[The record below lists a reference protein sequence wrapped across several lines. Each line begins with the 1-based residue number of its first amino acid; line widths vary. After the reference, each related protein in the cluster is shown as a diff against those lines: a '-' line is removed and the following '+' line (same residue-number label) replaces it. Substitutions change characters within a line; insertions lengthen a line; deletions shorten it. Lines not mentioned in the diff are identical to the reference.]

1 MLAIAAPS
9 LPQLILPRSQPL
21 SDYKDAG
28 IAVHANYY
36 LQSIMDNETTGEPL
50 LAALGGYPFSMR
62 KPIEED
68 LRSWKANG
76 ITPTFIFDGMGTAG
90 SEEMAM
96 RESQLAKEKMDGAWK
111 PYYENQPTEAVQ
123 KFGKTGAVKARHLT
137 RFFQQILL
145 DLDIAFEVAPY
156 SACAQLAYMDSE
168 DMDSSMGIMGPPEL
182 LMYNINESIITKIDT
197 EKRLIYGLVK
207 SQILRKLNVN
217 EDTFIDAFLMTGTSS
232 LPPFPALM
240 DTSVVTKQ
248 PYTILDAINMLRTA
262 GKSIASLC
270 DSALADS
277 LKRQEPEWQDKYQKC
292 RMAIKHAIYQSTDGL
307 VEVTDIEGLTE
318 DHHEYLGL
326 QLGPE
331 LYHYQN
337 KAVISPRVLNWLGSL
352 KVFVEPPLEGGDSAE
367 YRKLVTKSLLPIQ
380 EQAVSLYATKLHRA
394 FQHKNVE
401 MKTWFN
407 PKATIVLKHK
417 NTDYNNL
424 TNPTKQADSWR
435 VEEKTMSKA
444 QNCGEIG
451 TIGFALKSL
460 QNEDFAAQTVIK
472 ETPPPHNNLKST
484 NEVKANAIWRFLHL
498 RGYVNDEHK
507 LTEWGTAL
515 LTTIKALPST
525 SAVQQEEAAV
535 LAFELMRHG
544 VLNAENEHTEWIG
557 GPNMG
562 TPEQNKL
569 CLLISRTA
577 CLLPLQHQRIG
588 FTGPLSRNL
597 LAYHALVHAV
607 REANRDLV
615 ESVVATMFVGG
626 HAERRERKDWKTLG
640 FSYVYPPSG
649 RAPIPTEPYHDMAP
663 FPDPTLTV
671 LPSLP
676 FLGDQSLA
684 LAIAVKHFLDE
695 GHTTRSGDDVTEE
708 LKKKYADWP
717 IKYAESCVADMDRAF
732 SFFDALRA
740 GVAKAPASDVKDQKM
755 WNDAG
760 VYLKERRL
768 SP

>member
-1 MLAIAAPS
+1 M
-9 LPQLILPRSQPL
+9 
-21 SDYKDAG
+21 
-28 IAVHANYY
+28 
-36 LQSIMDNETTGEPL
+36 TGEPL

-68 LRSWKANG
+68 LRSWMANG

-90 SEEMAM
+90 VQEMEM
-96 RESQLAKEKMDGAWK
+96 RESQAASQRMDEAWR
-111 PYYENQPTEAVQ
+111 PYYNNDPTEAVQ
-123 KFGKTGAVKARHLT
+123 KFGKTAAVKARHLV

-168 DMDSSMGIMGPPEL
+168 DMDSALGIMGPPEL
-182 LMYNINESIITKIDT
+182 LVYNINDAIITKIDT
-197 EKRLIYGLVK
+197 EKGLVYGMVK
-207 SQILRKLNVN
+207 SQILRKLNAH

-232 LPPFPALM
+232 LPPFPPLAE
-240 DTSVVTKQ
+240 TTVIKQQ
-248 PYTILDAINMLRTA
+248 PYNLLDALNTLRTA
-262 GKSIASLC
+262 GKSIAGLC
-270 DSALADS
+270 ESALADS
-277 LKRQEPEWQDKYQKC
+277 MRIQEPQWHDKYQKC
-292 RMAIKHAIYQSTDGL
+292 RMAIKHAIYQSVDGL
-307 VEVTDIEGLTE
+307 VEVTKIEELTE

-337 KAVISPRVLNWLGSL
+337 KGVISPRVLNWLGSL
-352 KVFVEPPLEGGDSAE
+352 KIYVEPPLEGGDSAE

-401 MKTWFN
+401 MNNWFD
-407 PKATIVLKHK
+407 PKKTIVLKHK
-417 NTDYNNL
+417 NTDF
-424 TNPTKQADSWR
+424 TDIPNPTKQADSWR
-435 VEEKTMSKA
+435 VEEKVMSKA
-444 QNCGEIG
+444 QTCGEIG

-460 QNEDFAAQTVIK
+460 QNEDFAAQTVMK
-472 ETPPPHNNLKST
+472 EVAPPNFPPHNTIRSLS
-484 NEVKANAIWRFLHL
+484 EVKANAIWRFLHL
-498 RGYVNDEHK
+498 RGYINDEHK
-507 LTEWGTAL
+507 LTQWGTAL
-515 LTTIKALPST
+515 LTTIKTLPPIA
-525 SAVQQEEAAV
+525 AVAQEEAAV
-535 LAFELMRHG
+535 LAFELLRHG

-577 CLLPLQHQRIG
+577 CLLPLQHKRIG

-597 LAYHALVHAV
+597 LAYHSLVHAV
-607 REANRDLV
+607 READRDLV
-615 ESVVATMFVGG
+615 ESVVATMFIGG

-640 FSYVYPPSG
+640 FSYVLQLSG
-649 RAPIPTEPYHDMAP
+649 MASGSKSP
-663 FPDPTLTV
+663 HHEIIARTVLDDPVLTS

-695 GHTTRSGDDVTEE
+695 GHTVRSGEDITEE

-717 IKYAESCVADMDRAF
+717 IKYADSCVEDMDKAF
-732 SFFDALRA
+732 SFFNALRE
-740 GVAKAPASDVKDQKM
+740 GVAKAPSSDVKDQEM
-755 WNDAG
+755 WDKAA